1 MDRTDIAIRLF
12 DRAAADYA
20 AKYMDV
26 GRYAAA
32 LDRLCTAL
40 PPDAGVLEIACGPG
54 NITRYLLDRRPDL
67 RILGT
72 DLSPRML
79 ELARANNPEAAFALL
94 DARDLGRSAATY
106 DGIVC
111 GFGLPYLSPE
121 EADRLIE
128 AAAAVL
134 RPGGLLYLSTME
146 GDPERSGPQRSS
158 SGEGEALH
166 IQYHRADRLTATLVR
181 HGFTIVDLQ
190 RAEYPAP
197 DGSPVIDLMVVAQR

>member
-1 MDRTDIAIRLF
+1 MDRTDIAVRLF

-26 GRYAAA
+26 GRYAAS
-32 LDRLCTAL
+32 LDRLCAAL
-40 PPDAGVLEIACGPG
+40 PPDAGVLELACGPG

-94 DARDLGRSAATY
+94 DARDLGRSATAY

-121 EADRLIE
+121 EADRLIQQ
-128 AAAAVL
+128 AATVL

-146 GDPERSGPQRSS
+146 GDPERSGLQRPS
-158 SGEGEALH
+158 SGDGEALH
-166 IQYHRADRLTATLVR
+166 IQYHHADRLTAALTR
-181 HGFTIVDLQ
+181 HGFTLVDLQ

-197 DGSPVIDLMVVAQR
+197 DGAPVVDLMVVART

>member
-1 MDRTDIAIRLF
+1 MDRTAIAVRLF

-26 GRYAAA
+26 GRYATS
-32 LDRLCTAL
+32 LDRLCADL
-40 PPDAGVLEIACGPG
+40 PPGAGVLEIACGPG

-79 ELARANNPEAAFALL
+79 ELARASNPEATFALL
-94 DARDLGRSAATY
+94 DARDLGRSAMAY

-111 GFGLPYLSPE
+111 GFVLPYLSPE
-121 EADRLIE
+121 ETDRLIQQ
-128 AAAAVL
+128 AATVL

-146 GDPERSGPQRSS
+146 GDPERSGPHRSS
-158 SGEGEALH
+158 SGETLH
-166 IQYHRADRLTATLVR
+166 IQYHRADRLADTLAR

-197 DGSPVIDLMVVAQR
+197 DGSPVTDLMVVART